1 MRRLGKIAC
10 LALTLMLLLGVLAAS
25 GASASA
31 AKTDLLIWLPPFGTG
46 DSLDMEFWTKTLQ
59 PWADQNNVNLSI
71 EITPWGN
78 YEEKYLT
85 GFSSGSGPDVG
96 YMYLEMYNDFIDMGA
111 LEPLESYF
119 TPEETANYVYYNL
132 GNVKGHQ
139 YTVPF
144 VVGNARIL
152 YFNKD
157 ILAKAGVTELP
168 KTWDDLANMCV
179 KIKDAKL
186 DGVMPFAQEWADPAI
201 GALNNIFYP
210 YFWQAGGELY
220 NADGSVLTLGDGDAA
235 VRAAQFLYDLKFKY
249 QVLPEECMSMAG
261 ADIRDAFCQGKVAC
275 ASMAA
280 TNSKQ
285 LEEAKINYD
294 FVPSLTDKRQAV
306 WVAADSLIMNS
317 ACKNKELAA
326 SLIKFITSSATMEAY
341 HKEIAAFP
349 PLNKG
354 EANVDNPRFA
364 ELYSDASILHTLPV
378 APNSFKMMD
387 TLYKNLQLMM
397 LGQLTPEQAIKNTV
411 DYAQSI
417 A

>member
-1 MRRLGKIAC
+1 MRKLRRIAC

-96 YMYLEMYNDFIDMGA
+96 YMYLEMYNDFIDMGT
-111 LEPLESYF
+111 LEPLEGYF
-119 TPEETANYVYYNL
+119 TPEETANYLYYNL

-139 YTVPF
+139 YAVPF
-144 VVGNARIL
+144 VVGNARML
-152 YFNKD
+152 YFNMD
-157 ILAKAGVTELP
+157 ILAQAGVTELP
-168 KTWDDLANMCV
+168 KTWDDLVAACL

-186 DGVMPFAQEWADPAI
+186 EGVMPFAQEWADPAI

-220 NADGSVLTLGDGDAA
+220 SADGSQLTLGEGDAA
-235 VRAAQFLYDLKFKY
+235 VRAAQFLYDLKFKH
-249 QVLPEECMSMAG
+249 QVLPEECLSMAG
-261 ADIRDAFCQGKVAC
+261 TDIRDAFCQGKVAC
-275 ASMAA
+275 ASLAA
-280 TNSKQ
+280 NNYKQ

-317 ACKNKELAA
+317 ASKNKEMAA
-326 SLIKFITSSATMEAY
+326 SLIKFITSSATMEAF
-341 HKEIAAFP
+341 HTEITPFP
-349 PLNKG
+349 PLNKD

-364 ELYSDASILHTLPV
+364 ELYSDASILYTLPV

-397 LGQLTPEQAIKNTV
+397 LGQLTPEQAIQNTV
-411 DYAQSI
+411 EYAESI

>member
-1 MRRLGKIAC
+1 MRKLRRIAS
-10 LALTLMLLLGVLAAS
+10 LTLTLMFLLGVLAAS

-31 AKTDLLIWLPPFGTG
+31 AKTDLLLWLPPFGTG

-96 YMYLEMYNDFIDMGA
+96 YMYLEMFNDFIDMGA
-111 LEPLESYF
+111 LEPLEGYF
-119 TPEETANYVYYNL
+119 TPEETANYLYYNL

-157 ILAKAGVTELP
+157 ILAKAGVAELP
-168 KTWDDLANMCV
+168 KTWDDLVNMCLKV
-179 KIKDAKL
+179 KDAKL

-220 NADGSVLTLGDGDAA
+220 NEDGSRLTLGDGDAA

-249 QVLPEECMSMAG
+249 QVLPEECMSMSG
-261 ADIRDAFCQGKVAC
+261 ADVREAFCQGKVAC
-275 ASMAA
+275 ASLSA

-317 ACKNKELAA
+317 ACKNKDLAA
-326 SLIKFITSSATMEAY
+326 SLIKFITSPATMEAY
-341 HKEIAAFP
+341 HKEVSPFP
-349 PLNKG
+349 PLNKD
-354 EANVDNPRFA
+354 EPNVDNPRFA
-364 ELYSDASILHTLPV
+364 ELYSDAAILHTLPV

-397 LGQLTPEQAIKNTV
+397 LGQLTPEEAIRNTV
-411 DYAQSI
+411 EYAQSI